1 MFPLND
7 AAGTFFANIPQC
19 TRKDLRN
26 AVEAA
31 AKAGP
36 GWAKRT
42 AYNRGQI
49 LYRLARN
56 ARGPQR
62 GDGRRH
68 PARRRDARP
77 PRTKEVAAT
86 VDRLIHYA
94 GWTDKYEQVLGN
106 VNPVASPHFNF
117 TVTEPMGIVGVLAP
131 EEAPLLAL
139 VSLIAPAITS
149 GNTVV
154 ALASTS
160 QPYPAIV
167 LGEML
172 ATSDLPG
179 GVVNLLTGFR
189 KELVP
194 TFATHTHLR
203 AISGVANADER
214 KTAQARRG
222 RQREARAFD
231 QGGGTRDWFADTAQ
245 SLYEIRDY
253 ARVQDDLAS
262 DRGVSGLRGA
272 WRVFARVRQ
281 PLQNEFKARLTRLG
295 APGFLDMAHDPA
307 AQRGRASLERLAGR
321 GSKLQRPLQIRRNG
335 RLPRVGRT
343 GESHL

>member
-1 MFPLND
+1 MSRLPITKTPKVYVGGAFIRSESARTFPLKD
-7 AAGTFFANIPQC
+7 AAGNFFANIPQC

-36 GWAKRT
+36 GWARRT
-42 AYNRGQI
+42 PYNRGQI
-49 LYRLARN
+49 IYRLGEMLEARK
-56 ARGPQR
+56 A
-62 GDGRRH
+62 DM
-68 PARRRDARP
+68 ADALAVGGAS
-77 PRTKEVAAT
+77 KAVAAKEIT
-86 VDRLIHYA
+86 ATIDRLIYYA
-94 GWTDKYEQVLGN
+94 GWADKYEQVLGN
-106 VNPVASPHFNF
+106 VNPVASPHFSF

-131 EEAPLLAL
+131 EQAPLLAL

-189 KELVP
+189 KEMVP

-203 AISGVANADER
+203 AIGGMANADELKVHKPAATESVKR
-214 KTAQARRG
+214 
-222 RQREARAFD
+222 
-231 QGGGTRDWFADTAQ
+231 
-245 SLYEIRDY
+245 
-253 ARVQDDLAS
+253 
-262 DRGVSGLRGA
+262 
-272 WRVFARVRQ
+272 
-281 PLQNEFKARLTRLG
+281 TRL
-295 APGFLDMAHDPA
+295 
-307 AQRGRASLERLAGR
+307 
-321 GSKLQRPLQIRRNG
+321 
-335 RLPRVGRT
+335 
-343 GESHL
+343 

>member
-1 MFPLND
+1 MTRLPITKTPKPYVGGAFIRSESGRTFPLQD
-7 AAGTFFANIPQC
+7 AAGNFFANIPQC

-49 LYRLARN
+49 LYRVGEMLEARTSDM
-56 ARGPQR
+56 ADALTLGDATPQ
-62 GDGRRH
+62 
-68 PARRRDARP
+68 ARRKAR
-77 PRTKEVAAT
+77 REVAAT
-86 VDRLIHYA
+86 IDRLIYYA

-106 VNPVASPHFNF
+106 VNPVAAPYFNF

-139 VSLIAPAITS
+139 VSLIAPAIAS

-154 ALASTS
+154 ALASAAR
-160 QPYPAIV
+160 PYPAIV

-189 KELVP
+189 RELVP
-194 TFATHTHLR
+194 TFATHAHLR
-203 AISGVANADER
+203 AICGVASAEER
-214 KTAQARRG
+214 KAIDLGAAESVKRVHLTKA
-222 RQREARAFD
+222 EAPV
-231 QGGGTRDWFADTAQ
+231 DWFAAAAQ
-245 SLYEIRDY
+245 SVYAIR
-253 ARVQDDLAS
+253 ATL
-262 DRGVSGLRGA
+262 
-272 WRVFARVRQ
+272 
-281 PLQNEFKARLTRLG
+281 EFKTTWHPIG
-295 APGFLDMAHDPA
+295 A
-307 AQRGRASLERLAGR
+307 
-321 GSKLQRPLQIRRNG
+321 
-335 RLPRVGRT
+335 
-343 GESHL
+343 